1 MGGLASSFDSRRRRR
16 AKETKRLMTEW
27 GTVPVETP
35 VIVTRDSGE
44 KQAGMKKDCSTAGL
58 TGRCAPCIARRALAV
73 DAATE
78 GVT

>member
-27 GTVPVETP
+27 GAVPVETP

-44 KQAGMKKDCSTAGL
+44 KQATKTRSRASRSQQK
-58 TGRCAPCIARRALAV
+58 GRRP
-73 DAATE
+73 
-78 GVT
+78 